1 MPKRSFPVGTFI
13 LSVLVIIGLAVMIFR
28 YVNGLGAISNLSDG
42 RPWGLWISF
51 DLYCGVALA
60 AGGFTLAGAVY
71 IFNLKKY
78 HSVVRPAVLTAFL
91 GYTLVI
97 LALLVDLGQPWYIW
111 HIIINWNIH
120 SPLFEVGMCVMSYT
134 AVLALEF
141 SPAVFEGLNKSNL
154 PVVKRINWHIPWRVI
169 RAIQI
174 PLVIAG
180 VVLSTLHQSSL
191 GSMLLM
197 MPETLHAL
205 WYTPIL
211 PILFLTSAIAVGPA
225 MVIFES
231 TLSTRVFGHKLDI
244 DVLSGLAR
252 AIPYILGLYL
262 LFKVFEL
269 TAVGELGLIF
279 TAYPQN
285 LLWWGEIIVGVIAPI
300 ILFSIPNMRQNRNI
314 VFWTSVLIVVG
325 LMFNRFNVSMLA
337 LGMRPGYIYFPH
349 WMEFAISLGL
359 VADALIVIW
368 LAHRFLPI
376 VSHENSVEAIAYRE
390 NGQKSIISP
399 EA

>member
-1 MPKRSFPVGTFI
+1 MRQERHSFPIGTSI
-13 LSVLVIIGLAVMIFR
+13 LGILVILGLVPMVIR
-28 YVNGLGAISNLSDG
+28 YLSGLGAITNLSDG
-42 RPWGLWISF
+42 RAWGLWISF

-71 IFNLKKY
+71 IINLKKY
-78 HSVVRPAVLTAFL
+78 HPVVRPAVLTAFL

-111 HIIINWNIH
+111 HAIIYWNIH
-120 SPLFEVGMCVMSYT
+120 SPLFEVAVCVMTYT

-141 SPAVFEGLNKSNL
+141 SPAVFERLNETDFPFIRRL
-154 PVVKRINWHIPWRVI
+154 NWHIPLRII

-231 TLSTRVFGHKLDI
+231 TLSTRAFGHKLGL
-244 DVLSGLAR
+244 DVLSGLSR

-262 LFKVFEL
+262 LLKLIDLMV
-269 TAVGELGLIF
+269 AGEIELIF
-279 TAYPQN
+279 SAYPQN
-285 LLWWGEIIVGVIAPI
+285 LLWWGEIIVGVILPI
-300 ILFSIPNMRQNRNI
+300 ILFSMPSLRQDRSA
-314 VFWTSVLIVVG
+314 VFWISVLVIIG
-325 LMFNRFNVSMLA
+325 LVLNRFNVSMLA
-337 LGMRPGYIYFPH
+337 LDMRPGTVYFPH
-349 WMEFAISLGL
+349 WMEFAISIGL
-359 VADALIVIW
+359 VADALLVIW
-368 LAHRFLPI
+368 LAHRFLPL
-376 VSHENSVEAIAYRE
+376 VSHEEVTVETV
-390 NGQKSIISP
+390 
-399 EA
+399 

>member
-1 MPKRSFPVGTFI
+1 MMQKTRSFPVGTFI
-13 LSVLVIIGLAVMIFR
+13 LSTLVVLGLAVMIYR
-28 YVNGLGAISNLSDG
+28 YICGLGAISNLSDG

-78 HSVVRPAVLTAFL
+78 RPVVRPAVLTAFL

-111 HIIINWNIH
+111 HIIINWNVH
-120 SPLFEVGMCVMSYT
+120 SPLFEVGMCVMTYT
-134 AVLALEF
+134 LVLALEF

-154 PVVKRINWHIPWRVI
+154 PVVRRINWNIPWRVI

-205 WYTPIL
+205 WYTSIL

-262 LFKVFEL
+262 LLKLIDL
-269 TAVGELGLIF
+269 TSVGELGLVF
-279 TAYPQN
+279 SAYPYN
-285 LLWWGEIIVGVIAPI
+285 LLWWSEIIIGVIIPI
-300 ILFSIPNMRQNRNI
+300 ILFSIPDIRQNRSA
-314 VFWTSVLIVVG
+314 VFWTSVLVVIG
-325 LMFNRFNVSMLA
+325 LMLNRFNVSLLA

-349 WMEFAISLGL
+349 WMEFAISVGL
-359 VADALIVIW
+359 VADALLVIW

-376 VSHENSVEAIAYRE
+376 THYEEAMEVKA
-390 NGQKSIISP
+390 S
-399 EA
+399 

>member
-1 MPKRSFPVGTFI
+1 MIQKKRSFPVGTFI
-13 LSVLVIIGLAVMIFR
+13 LSTLVILGLAVMIYRFL
-28 YVNGLGAISNLSDG
+28 NGLGAISNLSDG
-42 RPWGLWISF
+42 RAWGLWISF

-78 HSVVRPAVLTAFL
+78 HSVARPAVLTAFL

-111 HIIINWNIH
+111 HIMINWNIH
-120 SPLFEVGMCVMSYT
+120 SPLFEVGMCVMLYT

-141 SPAVFEGLNKSNL
+141 SPAVFEGLSKSNL
-154 PVVKRINWHIPWRVI
+154 PVVRRISWHIPWRVI

-205 WYTPIL
+205 WYSPIL
-211 PILFLTSAIAVGPA
+211 PILFLTSAVAVGPA

-231 TLSTRVFGHKLDI
+231 TLSTRIFGHKLDI
-244 DVLSGLAR
+244 DVLSGLAK

-262 LFKVFEL
+262 LLKVIEL

-285 LLWWGEIIVGVIAPI
+285 LLWWGEIIIGVILPI
-300 ILFSIPNMRQNRNI
+300 ILFSMSDVRQNRNA
-314 VFWTSVLIVVG
+314 VFWTSVLVIAG
-325 LMFNRFNVSMLA
+325 LVFNRFNVSMLA
-337 LGMRPGYIYFPH
+337 LGMRPGYVYFPH
-349 WMEFAISLGL
+349 WMEFAISVGL
-359 VADALIVIW
+359 VADALLVIW

-376 VSHENSVEAIAYRE
+376 DR
-390 NGQKSIISP
+390 P
-399 EA
+399 EQLVKAEIQ

>member
-1 MPKRSFPVGTFI
+1 MSQQKRAFPFGTLVLTI
-13 LSVLVIIGLAVMIFR
+13 LVIIGLGVMIYR
-28 YVNGLGAISNLSDG
+28 YLYGIGAISNLSDG
-42 RPWGLWISF
+42 RAWGLWISF

-111 HIIINWNIH
+111 HILINWNIH
-120 SPLFEVGMCVMSYT
+120 SPLFEVGVCVMSYT

-141 SPAVFEGLNKSNL
+141 SPAVFE
-154 PVVKRINWHIPWRVI
+154 RFNWHVPLRFI

-174 PLVIAG
+174 PLVILG

-197 MPETLHAL
+197 MPTTLHAL
-205 WYTPIL
+205 WYSPIL
-211 PILFLTSAIAVGPA
+211 PILFLTSAVAVGPA

-231 TLSTRVFGHKLDI
+231 TLSTRVFGHKLEM

-252 AIPYILGLYL
+252 AVPYILGIYL
-262 LFKVFEL
+262 LLKVIDL
-269 TAVGELGLIF
+269 MAAGEIGLIF
-279 TAYPQN
+279 TAYPIN
-285 LLWWGEIIVGVIAPI
+285 LLWWGEIIVGVILPI
-300 ILFSIPNMRQNRNI
+300 LLFSIPEVRQSRNA
-314 VFWTSVLIVVG
+314 VFWTSVLVILG
-325 LMFNRFNVSMLA
+325 LMLNRFNVSMLA
-337 LGMRPGYIYFPH
+337 LGMRPGYSYFPD
-349 WMEFAISLGL
+349 WMEFAISVGL
-359 VADALIVIW
+359 VADALLVIW
-368 LAHRFLPI
+368 LAHRLLPI
-376 VSHENSVEAIAYRE
+376 VHPPEVAKEAA
-390 NGQKSIISP
+390 
-399 EA
+399 

>member
-1 MPKRSFPVGTFI
+1 MIHRFI
-13 LSVLVIIGLAVMIFR
+13 
-28 YVNGLGAISNLSDG
+28 NGLGAISNLSDG

-71 IFNLKKY
+71 IFRLDKY
-78 HSVVRPAVLTAFL
+78 RPVVRPAILTAFL

-120 SPLFEVGMCVMSYT
+120 SPLFEVGICVMMYT

-141 SPAVFEGLNKSNL
+141 SPAVFEGFSRSNL
-154 PVVKRINWHIPWRVI
+154 PVVKHINWRIPWGVI

-197 MPETLHAL
+197 MPTTMHAL
-205 WYTPIL
+205 WYSPIL
-211 PILFLTSAIAVGPA
+211 PILFLTSAVAVGPA

-231 TLSTRVFGHKLDI
+231 TLSNKIFGHRLDI
-244 DVLSGLAR
+244 GVVSGLAKV
-252 AIPYILGLYL
+252 IPFILGIYL
-262 LFKVFEL
+262 LLKLIEL
-269 TAVGELGLIF
+269 MAVGEIGLIF
-279 TAYPQN
+279 TAYPYN
-285 LLWWGEIIVGVIAPI
+285 LLWWGEIIIGVIVPI
-300 ILFSIPNMRQNRNI
+300 ILFALPDIRQNRSG
-314 VFWTSVLIVVG
+314 VFGTSVLVILG

-337 LGMRPGYIYFPH
+337 LGIRPGFSYFPH
-349 WMEFAISLGL
+349 WMEFAISIGL
-359 VADALIVIW
+359 VADALLVVW
-368 LAHRFLPI
+368 LAYRFLPI
-376 VSHENSVEAIAYRE
+376 VDH
-390 NGQKSIISP
+390 QKMAEVSYELP
-399 EA
+399 G

>member
-1 MPKRSFPVGTFI
+1 MIQERRSFPVGTFVLGI
-13 LSVLVIIGLAVMIFR
+13 LVVLGLVPIIIR
-28 YVNGLGAISNLSDG
+28 YLYGLGAISNLSDG
-42 RPWGLWISF
+42 RAWGLWISF

-78 HSVVRPAVLTAFL
+78 HPVVRPAVLTAFL

-111 HIIINWNIH
+111 HAIIYWNIH
-120 SPLFEVGMCVMSYT
+120 SPLFEVAVCVMTYT
-134 AVLALEF
+134 TVLALEL

-154 PVVKRINWHIPWRVI
+154 PGIRRFNWHVPLRII
-169 RAIQI
+169 RTIQI

-197 MPETLHAL
+197 MPETIHAL
-205 WYTPIL
+205 WYTPTL
-211 PILFLTSAIAVGPA
+211 PLLFLISAIAVGPA

-231 TLSTRVFGHKLDI
+231 TLSTKAFGHKLGL
-244 DVLSGLAR
+244 DVLSGLGR
-252 AIPYILGLYL
+252 MIPYILGLYL
-262 LFKVFEL
+262 LLKLVDL
-269 TAVGELGLIF
+269 MVAGEIGLIF

-285 LLWWGEIIVGVIAPI
+285 LLWWGEIIVGVILPI
-300 ILFSIPNMRQNRNI
+300 ILFSMPSVRQNPSA
-314 VFWTSVLIVVG
+314 VFWTSVLVIIG
-325 LMFNRFNVSMLA
+325 LILNRFNVSMLA
-337 LGMRPGYIYFPH
+337 LDIRPGYVYFPH
-349 WMEFAISLGL
+349 WMEVAISVGL
-359 VADALIVIW
+359 VADALLVIW

-376 VSHENSVEAIAYRE
+376 VSHEE
-390 NGQKSIISP
+390 II
-399 EA
+399 EVKV